1 MFNALGG
8 MSTNKSTSLSFRS
21 SPLATDPN
29 RVSDLTPYIERMY
42 GDALVNK
49 SIYIRFRL
57 IAIEFITSNAK
68 VKKKIEIYK
77 NGLGSFGGPFGRG
90 QGGHTLICPLMTGQ
104 GS

>member
-8 MSTNKSTSLSFRS
+8 ISTNKSTSLSFRS

-57 IAIEFITSNAK
+57 IAIEFMTSNAK
-68 VKKKIEIYK
+68 VKKKFETYK
-77 NGLGSFGGPFGRG
+77 NRLRVFRVFVGFWTRP
-90 QGGHTLICPLMTGQ
+90 GGHTLI
-104 GS
+104 

>member
-68 VKKKIEIYK
+68 VKKKNEIYK

-90 QGGHTLICPLMTGQ
+90 QGGHTLICPLMAGQ